1 MTYVIRWPWFC
12 PMNNFRLFMLVLYHT
27 YIEGKKKIWKTPM
40 LGRIESRKKRGRQ
53 RMRWLNGITNS
64 MDMSLS
70 KLRETVKDREALYA
84 AVHGE
89 NQTWPSNWT
98 TWTNKYIC
106 MHSSCVYVFV
116 CVCIYIYVCVCVCVQ
131 YTYVYVCLVTQSF
144 STLCN
149 SIDCSPPGFSVR
161 GDSLGKNTGVNC
173 YALLQEFFPSQGS
186 NLGLL
191 HCGHILHWLSH
202 QGSPRILQWVAYS
215 FSRESSWPRNQT
227 RVFCIEGG
235 FFTRW
240 ATRNPNTHVYTHY

>member
-116 CVCIYIYVCVCVCVQ
+116 CVCIYIYLCIFVCI
-131 YTYVYVCLVTQSF
+131 YVYLRC
-144 STLCN
+144 
-149 SIDCSPPGFSVR
+149 P
-161 GDSLGKNTGVNC
+161 SLWYIYIYLYRK
-173 YALLQEFFPSQGS
+173 AHHE
-186 NLGLL
+186 
-191 HCGHILHWLSH
+191 HCGHHIQILCPCYLGEKKFLYS
-202 QGSPRILQWVAYS
+202 GLPRW
-215 FSRESSWPRNQT
+215 
-227 RVFCIEGG
+227 
-235 FFTRW
+235 
-240 ATRNPNTHVYTHY
+240 H